1 MSRFTSFDKS
11 NKTFSESNI
20 SFKDINTNIMGKFV
34 EDYNTTSKTII
45 KRTRR
50 KTVSD
55 KLITDELINKLSM
68 KCATLNTRREIV
80 EKLLKLNLSN
90 AAMAKVINK
99 TIPHSK
105 ATANSVAAIVNSIRK
120 DNQLVDELLQE
131 IEEL

>member
-1 MSRFTSFDKS
+1 MSMFRAFDKS
-11 NKTFSESNI
+11 NA
-20 SFKDINTNIMGKFV
+20 SFKDINTNVMDKFIN
-34 EDYNTTSKTII
+34 DYKTSEIV
-45 KRTRR
+45 KRSRR

-90 AAMAKVINK
+90 AVMAKVINK
-99 TIPHSK
+99 TIPYSK